1 MKAKNVLMTV
11 LFSIGCLG
19 VYAQASSLYHEKY
32 RPQYH
37 FSPSKG
43 WVGDPS
49 GLMYYQ
55 GKYHL
60 YWWGKAES
68 KDLVH
73 FEEKSADN
81 VMQNVDSNTSCF
93 TGSALIDKLSL
104 IHI

>member
-1 MKAKNVLMTV
+1 MCVCSGI
-11 LFSIGCLG
+11 F
-19 VYAQASSLYHEKY
+19 LYHEKY

-68 KDLVH
+68 KGLGPFGRNSRYNDVEVGCYPFLL
-73 FEEKSADN
+73 SG
-81 VMQNVDSNTSCF
+81 F
-93 TGSALIDKLSL
+93 TLIDKSFTKGDGQGVVS
-104 IHI
+104 IHPPSTKDI